1 MNTEEIYLVYRDK
14 VRSYIRARV
23 SNNED
28 AEDICSDVF
37 LKVQKHFGEYDADK
51 GAVSTWIYA
60 MTRNTVIDYYR
71 TRKTYEEV
79 PEELPVETDLGEELY
94 RQETLQELADAIDN
108 LTEEER
114 DVVVLHYYHELT
126 LQEIAL
132 KMHLSYGQT
141 KLRHN
146 SALQKLGRSMG
157 AGKGKGGFHI
167 L

>member
-1 MNTEEIYLVYRDK
+1 MDTGEIYLAYRDK
-14 VRSYIRARV
+14 VRSYIRSRV
-23 SNNED
+23 SNPED
-28 AEDICSDVF
+28 AEDLCSDVF
-37 LKVQKHFGEYDADK
+37 LKVQKHFGDYDQGK

-71 TRKTYEEV
+71 TRKVYEEI
-79 PEELPVETDLGEELY
+79 PEEFSVEADPGEELY
-94 RQETLQELADAIDN
+94 RKETLQELAEAMDT

-114 DVVVLHYYHELT
+114 DVIVLRYYHELT

-132 KMHLSYGQT
+132 KTHLSYGQT

-146 SALQKLGRSMG
+146 SALQKLGKAMG
-157 AGKGKGGFHI
+157 TGKGRSGFHV